1 MMGNP
6 KIPYLS
12 VAVLMIENPA
22 NNRVQPLSTA
32 QWRDKLLESLVD
44 ESIPFSG
51 HDFAEVI
58 TLSDLE
64 DVFESLSA
72 EGLLKR
78 YDDPNT
84 STYWEIKNVPALEY
98 LKVEMADYSEKYVKL
113 GDNWLF
119 EALRNLTNQED
130 ITDTEENG
138 SGPDREVSVE
148 VPAEAASAWGS
159 SWGGAPA
166 SDRVVPLNHNAPDY
180 KEAFSALEKVIK
192 EFREDHPF
200 GNNPPPER
208 DRVLDE
214 LEAGRKLLKGE
225 DARPSALR
233 ELLQH
238 PLEWI
243 AEKFA
248 EETIG
253 QLAKK
258 AAAALLKFL
267 AGLITNA

>member
-1 MMGNP
+1 MSNP

-32 QWRDKLLESLVD
+32 QWRNKLLESLVD
-44 ESIPFSG
+44 ESISFSG

-98 LKVEMADYSEKYVKL
+98 LKVEVADYSEKYVKL

-130 ITDTEENG
+130 ITDAEENG

-166 SDRVVPLNHNAPDY
+166 SDRVVPLSHNSPDF
-180 KEAFSALEKVIK
+180 KEAVKTLDDLIR
-192 EFREDHPF
+192 EFREDHSF
-200 GNNPPPER
+200 GNSPPPER
-208 DRVLDE
+208 DRVLGE
-214 LEAGRKLLKGE
+214 LEAGRDYIKNQAKHNGEVRFGAIREFLIEPLNWIAKTFGKEALAALAKEVIKLLIKLFGG
-225 DARPSALR
+225 S
-233 ELLQH
+233 
-238 PLEWI
+238 
-243 AEKFA
+243 
-248 EETIG
+248 
-253 QLAKK
+253 
-258 AAAALLKFL
+258 
-267 AGLITNA
+267 

>member
-1 MMGNP
+1 MMSNP

-32 QWRDKLLESLVD
+32 QWRNKLLESLVD

-98 LKVEMADYSEKYVKL
+98 LKVEVADYSEKYVKL

-130 ITDTEENG
+130 ITDAEENG

-166 SDRVVPLNHNAPDY
+166 SDRVVPLNHN
-180 KEAFSALEKVIK
+180 SAEYVAAVKTVEELQEQVRGAN
-192 EFREDHPF
+192 EFAADR
-200 GNNPPPER
+200 PEEHSQIVSELAAIR
-208 DRVLDE
+208 SLLDAKQINTSRFEVMAWGVL
-214 LEAGRKLLKGE
+214 G
-225 DARPSALR
+225 
-233 ELLQH
+233 
-238 PLEWI
+238 WI
-243 AEKFA
+243 AAEFA
-248 EETIG
+248 G
-253 QLAKK
+253 QPMGELAKLTWE
-258 AAAALLKFL
+258 ALKVLVG
-267 AGLITNA
+267 A